1 MAGDGVT
8 SRISAV
14 GVGGAGMNSRNKDA
28 PCIVWNQKKEL
39 S

>member
-1 MAGDGVT
+1 MAGDGV
-8 SRISAV
+8 SSIISAV
-14 GVGGAGMNSRNKDA
+14 DGAGMNARNKDA